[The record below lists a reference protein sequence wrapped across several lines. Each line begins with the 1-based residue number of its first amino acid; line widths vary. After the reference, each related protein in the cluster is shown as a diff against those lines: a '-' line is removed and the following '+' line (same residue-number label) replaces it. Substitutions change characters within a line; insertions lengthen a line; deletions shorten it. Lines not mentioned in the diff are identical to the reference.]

1 MMKDK
6 ENLISIGEMAKLT
19 GAGVQALRHYEK
31 LSLLKPI
38 YIHPNSGYRYYSVQQ
53 VYLVA
58 IIMLCVELDIPLK
71 DLPKFT
77 IDDTMDF
84 ARFLKTGKEVAHKKI
99 KNLNR
104 GLRIIENME
113 KKVQLADD
121 KMKGDIW
128 TETIPERYLKIFSCG
143 RKFKEIDTLAIY
155 REFADFLNA
164 SDDHDLSE
172 YGFMYIHNDSLKM
185 YYAFVE
191 IDALEA
197 DKSTLV
203 IPASVYYCKQSEYS
217 RIESVIDVFKP
228 LLVEND
234 SFIAFETDIL
244 KSRYSISNPYKEIKF
259 FRPEKEITI

>member
-1 MMKDK
+1 
-6 ENLISIGEMAKLT
+6 
-19 GAGVQALRHYEK
+19 
-31 LSLLKPI
+31 
-38 YIHPNSGYRYYSVQQ
+38 
-53 VYLVA
+53 
-58 IIMLCVELDIPLK
+58 
-71 DLPKFT
+71 
-77 IDDTMDF
+77 
-84 ARFLKTGKEVAHKKI
+84 
-99 KNLNR
+99 
-104 GLRIIENME
+104 
-113 KKVQLADD
+113 
-121 KMKGDIW
+121 
-128 TETIPERYLKIFSCG
+128 
-143 RKFKEIDTLAIY
+143 
-155 REFADFLNA
+155 
-164 SDDHDLSE
+164 
-172 YGFMYIHNDSLKM
+172 MYIHNDNLKM